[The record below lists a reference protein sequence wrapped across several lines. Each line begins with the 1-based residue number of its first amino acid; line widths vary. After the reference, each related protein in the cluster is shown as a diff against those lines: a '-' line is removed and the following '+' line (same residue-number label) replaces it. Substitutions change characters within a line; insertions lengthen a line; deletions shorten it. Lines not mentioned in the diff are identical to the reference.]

1 MANAGGGSLRG
12 IADSFAE
19 HPSSNGDR
27 DHIGGVDIMYLKN
40 VLLKFLDS
48 VASGRSEQVS
58 CSVHVCQAADTL
70 CIRDV
75 CRLRGAKAVH
85 SPGPAPLSKAY

>member
-1 MANAGGGSLRG
+1 MHG

-19 HPSSNGDR
+19 HPSNGDR

-48 VASGRSEQVS
+48 VASGRSEQVLS
-58 CSVHVCQAADTL
+58 GCLHV
-70 CIRDV
+70 
-75 CRLRGAKAVH
+75 LRSNAFSHRRCLSAVMCKGAPITWANRICH
-85 SPGPAPLSKAY
+85 TANAMAY